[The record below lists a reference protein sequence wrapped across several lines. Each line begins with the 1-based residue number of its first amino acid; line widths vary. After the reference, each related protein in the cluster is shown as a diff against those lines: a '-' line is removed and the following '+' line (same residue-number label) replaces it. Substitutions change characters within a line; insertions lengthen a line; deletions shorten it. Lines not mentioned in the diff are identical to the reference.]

1 MKRVEEL
8 SGTEIVTLQEAQKH
22 HKKSHFRTRCEAI
35 ELSNRGKSVTYI
47 SDLLQTRPDTIYTW
61 INRWEE
67 RGLVGLMIV
76 PGRGIKAKLD
86 IFLIENDEESLEL
99 IKKKIQLN
107 PQKLDEVALELS
119 AVLNLNITYCK
130 LKRFIKEKLNYTW
143 HRFKKWL
150 KPKQDPVEYQRI
162 YEVLQQLK
170 TLEESNFLDIF
181 YGDQSSFSMNP
192 NVPYGWQEKGNPIKI
207 VPSKD
212 TPINIFGLLSKDN
225 RLEGYECF
233 GSMTSAAMIAFIDD
247 FLTSRTNRTV
257 IVLDNAPIH
266 KSYEFLEAVE
276 RWAKDDLFI
285 FFLPTYSPHL
295 NIIETLW
302 RKMKYEWL
310 KPHDY
315 LNCDTLSNAVKQII
329 CDFGGKFTIN
339 WAN

>member
-1 MKRVEEL
+1 M
-8 SGTEIVTLQEAQKH
+8 
-22 HKKSHFRTRCEAI
+22 
-35 ELSNRGKSVTYI
+35 
-47 SDLLQTRPDTIYTW
+47 
-61 INRWEE
+61 
-67 RGLVGLMIV
+67 
-76 PGRGIKAKLD
+76 
-86 IFLIENDEESLEL
+86 
-99 IKKKIQLN
+99 N

-119 AVLNLNITYCK
+119 GDFNLNITYCK
-130 LKRFIKEKLNYTW
+130 LRRFIKEKLKYTW

-162 YEVLQQLK
+162 FEVLQQLK

-207 VPSKD
+207 VPNKS

-225 RLEGYECF
+225 KLEGYECF
-233 GSMTSAAMIAFIDD
+233 GSMTSSAMIAFVDD
-247 FLTSRTNRTV
+247 FLTSRTQRTV

-266 KSYEFLEAVE
+266 KSYEFLEAME
-276 RWAKDDLFI
+276 RWEKEDLFI

-310 KPHDY
+310 KPQDY
-315 LNCDTLSNAVKQII
+315 LNCDTLSDAVRNII
-329 CDFGGKFTIN
+329 SNFGEKFTIN
-339 WAN
+339 WAI